1 VRSASGVPAA
11 VVVSGAGSGLGRAL
25 VVALAQGGGRV
36 ALCGRTAESLE
47 QTAALA
53 VEAGADD
60 VMWQALD
67 VADSEGARKFSAAVA
82 ERFGVVGGLVN
93 NAGSLGAIG
102 PISDVDLDEWG
113 AGLRSNVVGTATM
126 TSVVAPLL
134 ASAPQASIVNVS
146 GAGIGGSSSPQRVSS
161 YVASKAAIVALTE
174 VWSRELAP
182 IRVNAVAPGAVDT
195 GFNNR
200 VLEVGEQRAGTDLV
214 KSVEA
219 QVAAPFPMQPFIDLT
234 LWLLSEQ
241 SAWVSGRLLS
251 ARWETS
257 QSIEAARPEI
267 ENSDLYRLRR
277 ADGVLFD
284 AVKKD

>member
-1 VRSASGVPAA
+1 MTSASGVPAA

-25 VVALAQGGGRV
+25 AVALAQGGGRV

-53 VEAGADD
+53 IDAGADD

-67 VADSEGARKFSAAVA
+67 VADSEGARRFSAAVA

-102 PISDVDLDEWG
+102 PISDIDLSEWEV
-113 AGLRSNVVGTATM
+113 GLRTNVVGTATM
-126 TSVVAPLL
+126 TSVFAPLL
-134 ASAPQASIVNVS
+134 ASAPQASIINLS
-146 GAGIGGSSSPQRVSS
+146 GAGIGGAGNPERVSS

-182 IRVNAVAPGAVDT
+182 VRVNAVAPGAVDT

-200 VLEVGEQRAGTDLV
+200 VLEVGEQKAGTDLV

-219 QVAAPFPMQPFIDLT
+219 QVAAPFP
-234 LWLLSEQ
+234 
-241 SAWVSGRLLS
+241 
-251 ARWETS
+251 
-257 QSIEAARPEI
+257 
-267 ENSDLYRLRR
+267 
-277 ADGVLFD
+277 
-284 AVKKD
+284 